1 MSLRINNNAKIIF
14 VILFLLITSGNLHAQ
29 KDPYQTTLQSLCDV
43 LLTTQINGP
52 TDPNFGALV
61 CPSLNPENHPIHSRA
76 AEAVYPFAIAYKL
89 TKEVRYR
96 DAAIKLGNWL
106 IKIQQ
111 TEGKNAGGWSESW
124 PDPEQKGWHGTTTDQ
139 LISLAGAYA
148 ILKPWL
154 SAAEIEKWNQSMSMA
169 ADYIVATFPIGN
181 INYNPTGA
189 ATLLYTYKVA
199 SKPKQRWLI
208 KADSLIHTSTL
219 DHVTSDNFLNG
230 EGKGVDEGYN
240 IAQSIGYIALYGIL
254 KEDVRIRQIAANLLK
269 THALFV
275 YPNGSIDNSWGTRSF
290 KWNYE
295 SGTKTAPGVYFSFA
309 LLADMDPEFGAA
321 GLKCL
326 DYLNTRAMQDG
337 WIGYGPHAAEHASS
351 SPPCNYSTFARAQ
364 SIALAIEYGP
374 KTKIQVKSPS
384 SSQDHNWYKFFPDMK
399 VAVIRTA
406 KMMATVSAY
415 GEIRRYPRESVC
427 RGGSI
432 TNLWYDGFGT
442 NGFMQSSSSS
452 SYQRIEELHM
462 PIEKDLLPLTPRV
475 GFTKDTTYY
484 SNIFEA
490 DARMNV
496 LKESDHVK
504 VVAAGYMQTIKGVKS
519 NTSYNLTQGFYEGY
533 LTKEFTVTGESQK
546 YSIVEPIVKDKGTTF
561 KLKNDSTV
569 VIKTAASDAEWELS
583 VISSTIPYKIT
594 LGANADKYWSPFPG
608 VNAYPVVIS
617 FNTVSAAPQTLKI
630 FLGKK

>member
-1 MSLRINNNAKIIF
+1 MKAQLKPVF
-14 VILFLLITSGNLHAQ
+14 LFLVIISSGNLFAQ
-29 KDPYQTTLQSLCDV
+29 KNPYQTTLQSLCDV
-43 LLTTQINGP
+43 LLRTQINKP
-52 TDPNFGALV
+52 ADPNFGALV
-61 CPSLNPENHPIHSRA
+61 CPSVNPDDHPIHSRA
-76 AEAVYPFAIAYKL
+76 AEAMYPFAIAYKL
-89 TKEVRYR
+89 TNKVQYR

-111 TEGKNAGGWSESW
+111 TKGKNAGGWSESW

-154 SAAEIEKWNQSMSMA
+154 SAAEIEKWNQSMRVA
-169 ADYIVATFPIGN
+169 ADYIVATFPLGN

-199 SKPKQRWLI
+199 DHPKQRWLI
-208 KADSLIHTSTL
+208 KADSLMHTSTL
-219 DHVTSDNFLNG
+219 NYVTADNFLSG

-240 IAQSIGYIALYGIL
+240 MAQSIGYIALYAIL
-254 KEDVRIRQIAANLLK
+254 KNDLQIKQIAADLLK

-309 LLADMDPEFGAA
+309 LLADMDPEFAAA

-326 DYLNTRAMQDG
+326 DYLNTRSMQDG
-337 WIGYGPHAAEHASS
+337 WIGYGPHASNRASS

-364 SIALAIEYGP
+364 SIALAIEYGA
-374 KTKIQVKSPS
+374 KIKRQSKPTSVPEK
-384 SSQDHNWYKFFPDMK
+384 HNWYKFFPDIK

-406 KMMATVSAY
+406 KIMATVSAY

-432 TNLWYDGFGT
+432 TNLWYDGFGA
-442 NGFMQSSSSS
+442 NGFLQSSSSS
-452 SYQRIEELHM
+452 SYQRIEEMHM
-462 PIEKDLLPLTPRV
+462 PIEKDLLPLTPRIE
-475 GFTKDTTYY
+475 FTNDTTYY
-484 SNIFEA
+484 ANIFETA
-490 DARMNV
+490 ASMNV

-504 VVAAGYMQTIKGVKS
+504 VVTAGHMQTIKGINS
-519 NTSYNLTQGFYEGY
+519 NTSYSLTNRFYDDY
-533 LTKEFTVTGESQK
+533 VVKEITVAGERQK
-546 YSIVEPIVKDKGTTF
+546 YSIVEPIVKDKGSTF
-561 KLKNDSTV
+561 YLKNDSTV
-569 VIKTAASDAEWELS
+569 MIKTAGSNAEWELK
-583 VISSTIPYKIT
+583 VMRSTTPYKIT
-594 LGANADKYWSPFPG
+594 LGADADKYWSPFPG
-608 VNAYPVVIS
+608 VEAYPIVIS
-617 FNTVSAAPQTLKI
+617 FNTISEAPQTLKI

>member
-1 MSLRINNNAKIIF
+1 MKAQLKPIL
-14 VILFLLITSGNLHAQ
+14 LFLILISSGSLFAQ
-29 KDPYQTTLQSLCDV
+29 KDPYQSTLHSLCDV
-43 LLTTQINGP
+43 LLNTQINDP
-52 TDPNFGALV
+52 ADPNFGALV
-61 CPSLNPENHPIHSRA
+61 CLSSNPEKHPAHSRG
-76 AEAVYPFAIAYKL
+76 AEAVYPFAVAYKL
-89 TKEVRYR
+89 THKVQYR

-154 SAAEIEKWNQSMSMA
+154 NAAEIEKWNHTMHTA
-169 ADYIVATFPIGN
+169 ADYIAATFPLGN

-199 SKPKQRWLI
+199 DKPKQSWLV
-208 KADSLIHTSTL
+208 KADSLMHTSTL
-219 DHVTSDNFLNG
+219 AHVTGDNFLSG

-240 IAQSIGYIALYGIL
+240 IAQSIGYIALYAIM
-254 KEDVRIRQIAANLLK
+254 KNDAEIKQIAANLLK

-309 LLADMDPEFGAA
+309 LLADMDPEFAAA

-337 WIGYGPHAAEHASS
+337 WIGYGPHAANHASS

-364 SIALAIEYGP
+364 SIALAIEYGAKA
-374 KTKIQVKSPS
+374 KTQNKTAFPAQRT
-384 SSQDHNWYKFFPDMK
+384 NWYKFFPDIK
-399 VAVIRTA
+399 VAVIRTP
-406 KMMATVSAY
+406 KMMATVAAY

-432 TNLWYDGFGT
+432 TNLWYEGFGA
-442 NGFMQSSSSS
+442 NGFLQSSSSS
-452 SYQRIEELHM
+452 SYQRIEEMHM
-462 PIEKDLLPLTPRV
+462 PIEKEMLPLTPRIE
-475 GFTKDTTYY
+475 FTKDTAYY
-484 SNIFEA
+484 ANLFET
-490 DARMNV
+490 DAAMNV
-496 LKESDHVK
+496 SEEPDHVK
-504 VVAAGYMQTIKGVKS
+504 VVTAGQMQTIKGLKS
-519 NTSYNLTQGFYEGY
+519 NTSYRLTNRFYDDY
-533 LTKEFTVTGESQK
+533 VVKEITVTGESQK

-561 KLKNDSTV
+561 LMKNDSTV
-569 VIKTAASDAEWELS
+569 LIKTASNAEWELK
-583 VISSTIPYKIT
+583 VMGSTVPCKIT
-594 LGANADKYWSPFPG
+594 LGTDADKYWSPFPG
-608 VNAYPVVIS
+608 VEAYPITITFS
-617 FNTVSAAPQTLKI
+617 TASAAAQTLTI
-630 FLGKK
+630 ALGKK